1 MRWYRFRAM
10 WQRTVALLC
19 MIIAIHSVTGATD
32 TATRIFDPAFR
43 TLRIESSMGFMQA
56 PVIRLNSGDKI
67 IVSFDEIGDDFSQL
81 QYSLLHCNADWQPS
95 RLLES
100 EYLDGFNV
108 ADVDDYAFSTN
119 TFIHFVNYRIEVPNE
134 YMQPLVSGNYLLR
147 VYDRDEPEN
156 TLLQARFAVSEA
168 RTGISG
174 EASGRTDRG
183 HNTEW
188 QQLGFLVNTAEI
200 NVGNPFQ
207 DLIVTV
213 TQNNTP
219 STTRTITHPLRVE
232 GSNVIFAHS
241 PEMIFDS
248 GNEFRRF
255 ETIRTNYPGMHVDS
269 MRYGGSNY
277 HAYLMHD
284 IPRVWRDYKY
294 DETQHGRFKIREY
307 NSTDSDLGADYVTV
321 HFTLE
326 TPEMPGARV
335 YVDGDMTHHLTDDAY
350 LMEYDHAAGAYTL
363 QLPLKQG
370 SYNYRYTVIPPGGKE
385 AVPAP
390 IEGNHF
396 ETLNEY
402 LIKVYYR
409 PPGARADR
417 LIGHAQ
423 MMATP

>member
-1 MRWYRFRAM
+1 MKVHFLYTLWLRSI
-10 WQRTVALLC
+10 VVLC
-19 MIIAIHSVTGATD
+19 LFISGQSATWAID
-32 TATRIFDPAFR
+32 TATRVFDPAFR
-43 TLRIESSMGFMQA
+43 TLRVESSLGFMQV
-56 PVIRLNSGDKI
+56 PIIRLNSGDRV

-81 QYSLLHCNADWQPS
+81 QYSLIHCNADWQPS

-119 TFIHFVNYRIEVPNE
+119 TFIHYVNYRIELPNE
-134 YMQPLVSGNYLLR
+134 YMEPLVSGNYLLR
-147 VYDRDEPEN
+147 VYDRYEPEN
-156 TLLQARFAVSEA
+156 IILQARFAVSEA
-168 RTGISG
+168 RTGIAG
-174 EASGRTDRG
+174 EASGRTDQG
-183 HNTEW
+183 HNTKW
-188 QQLGFLVNTAEI
+188 QQLDFLVNTADFNI
-200 NVGNPFQ
+200 GNPFQ
-207 DLIVTV
+207 DLLVTI

-219 STTRTITHPLRVE
+219 STTRTLTHPLRVE

-241 PEMIFDS
+241 PELIFDA

-255 ETIRTNYPGMHVDS
+255 ETVRATYPGMHVDS
-269 MRYGGSNY
+269 MRYGGTNY

-284 IPRVWRDYKY
+284 TPRAWKDYKY

-326 TPEMPGARV
+326 TPEMPGSKV
-335 YVDGDMTHHLTDDAY
+335 YVDGDMTHHLTDEAY
-350 LMEYDHAAGAYTL
+350 RMEYDHSLGAYTL

-370 SYNYRYTVIPPGGKE
+370 SYNYRYVVVPPDNTQ
-385 AVPAP
+385 PNLTL
-390 IEGNHF
+390 IDGNHF
-396 ETLNEY
+396 ETRNEY
-402 LIKVYYR
+402 LIQVYYR

>member
-1 MRWYRFRAM
+1 MKRYQLSTLWL
-10 WQRTVALLC
+10 RTVVMLC
-19 MIIAIHSVTGATD
+19 LFAVSCSAAAATD
-32 TATRIFDPAFR
+32 TATRVFDPAFR
-43 TLRIESSMGFMQA
+43 TLRIESSLGFTQA
-56 PVIRLNSGDKI
+56 PVIRLNSGDRV

-119 TFIHFVNYRIEVPNE
+119 TFIHYVNYRIELPNE

-147 VYDRDEPEN
+147 VYERDEPEN
-156 TLLQARFAVSEA
+156 ILLQARFAVSEA
-168 RTGISG
+168 RTGIAG

-188 QQLGFLVNTAEI
+188 QQLEFLVNTSDI
-200 NVGNPFQ
+200 NISNPFQ
-207 DLIVTV
+207 DLLVTV

-219 STTRTITHPLRVE
+219 ATTRTITHPMRVE
-232 GSNVIFAHS
+232 GSNVIFSHS
-241 PEMIFDS
+241 PELIFDA

-255 ETIRTNYPGMHVDS
+255 ETIRTTYPGMHVDS

-284 IPRVWRDYKY
+284 TPRVWKDYKY
-294 DETQHGRFKIREY
+294 DETQRGRFKIREY

-326 TPEMPGARV
+326 TPEIPGARV
-335 YVDGDMTHHLTDDAY
+335 YVDGDMTHHLTDESY
-350 LMEYDHAAGAYTL
+350 LMKYDYTIGAYTL

-370 SYNYRYTVIPPGGKE
+370 SYNYRYIIIPPGEKQ
-385 AVPAP
+385 ATPTP

-402 LIKVYYR
+402 LIQVYYR

-423 MMATP
+423 MLANP